1 MEEILLRDLGEQTRI
16 IPLERYQ
23 EVPLQNA
30 DVARAL
36 DTIATLM
43 ELKDEAY
50 YRILGYRRAAE
61 SVMALGRPVRDV
73 EDLKELPH
81 VGGTI
86 AAVIRDLAEDRTP
99 QLLADLL
106 EEIPAGLVEVTRLPG
121 VGPRTAG
128 RLWRELD
135 VTSVEELGELE
146 EGRLASLKGFGKKS
160 EERILRAAR
169 VYNATERRML
179 LDEATALGEHVLGFI
194 RGRAE
199 CEEAELAGSLRRQ
212 KETIGDLDIVA
223 ASSDGKALAD
233 AFASAPFV
241 DEVLA
246 HGPSKV
252 FIKCGGVE
260 VDLRIVEPEA
270 YGSLLHHFTGS
281 QAHNVV
287 LRERAVKMGVNIS
300 EYGLAQAGTQRY
312 EPVASEA
319 ELYSRL
325 GLSYIPPELRED
337 AGEIRAAER
346 GELPDLVKV
355 GDVRGDLHVH
365 TNYSDGRGTIE
376 SMAEAAIALGYEYLV
391 FCDHSQSLKVANGLS
406 PARLEEKLEAVRAAD
421 ERYPEIRLLCGSE
434 VDILKDGTLDYEDAL
449 LAELD
454 FVVASIHTS
463 FNVGEEAMT
472 ERVVRAMN
480 NPYVNTIAHPTGRIL
495 NRREPYEVNVS
506 RLIEEAKSTNTALE
520 LNSYPDRL
528 DLSVPYVRE
537 AMNAGVRITIDTDAH
552 DETALSFI
560 KFGVAQARRAWVE
573 KESIINCL
581 PLAEFEEYLK
591 SSKQP

>member
-1 MEEILLRDLGEQTRI
+1 M
-16 IPLERYQ
+16 
-23 EVPLQNA
+23 QNA

-50 YRILGYRRAAE
+50 YRILGYKRAAE

-106 EEIPAGLVEVTRLPG
+106 EEIPVGLVEVTRLPG

-260 VDLRIVEPEA
+260 VDLRIVEPAA

-472 ERVVRAMN
+472 ERIVRAMN

-560 KFGVAQARRAWVE
+560 KFGVAQARRAWAE

-581 PLAEFEEYLK
+581 PLAKFEEYLK